1 MEPCWEYREVKVR
14 RFERGKHQIPFF
26 SECLEAGAR
35 RFVCCSK
42 GSDFAT
48 PAGQD
53 FHWIV
58 AVEPGQGVI
67 VASIQT
73 QFWVFES
80 DSAFL
85 THGWLEASDPTPLC
99 LPADA
104 AEFLAV
110 SFSLEDSASE
120 AFVPEV
126 EELPMQLQDA
136 YHKFYEAY
144 SFVDGYQLSYEA
156 QGGCTTSALTYGESH
171 FAPIYRLLSILQVEA
186 TAGDLLVDL
195 GSGTGR
201 LVAAAALAFPLLRCR
216 GIELLPALHTA
227 ALQTKARL
235 PEASLELV
243 LGDILHEDWSD
254 ASIVVAMSLCFPAE
268 MMKGL
273 EAKFA
278 LLRPGSRVVLM
289 NCFLESDLSGLAP
302 LCLDKAHEPAHAV
315 RLEMSFGETPLY
327 VFERVGQDRVLVDL
341 AALD

>member
-1 MEPCWEYREVKVR
+1 
-14 RFERGKHQIPFF
+14 
-26 SECLEAGAR
+26 
-35 RFVCCSK
+35 
-42 GSDFAT
+42 
-48 PAGQD
+48 
-53 FHWIV
+53 
-58 AVEPGQGVI
+58 VEPGQAGAAGVI

-99 LPADA
+99 LPSDA

-110 SFSLEDSASE
+110 SFFLEDSASD

-126 EELPMQLQDA
+126 EELPTQLQDA

-144 SFVDGYQLSYEA
+144 SVVDGYQLSYEDA
-156 QGGCTTSALTYGESH
+156 ALQCEVAACGHTAAARRLWHRSLFRHVHGCDPGGG
-171 FAPIYRLLSILQVEA
+171 
-186 TAGDLLVDL
+186 
-195 GSGTGR
+195 GTGR

-243 LGDILHEDWSD
+243 LGDILQEDWSH

-268 MMKGL
+268 MMKAL

-302 LCLDKAHEPAHAV
+302 LCLDNSKEPAHAV

-327 VFERVGQDRVLVDL
+327 VFERVGQTRELVDL
-341 AALD
+341 SALD

>member
-1 MEPCWEYREVKVR
+1 MEPSSWEYREVKVR
-14 RFERGKHQIPFF
+14 RLERGKHQITFF
-26 SECLEAGAR
+26 SECPEAGAR

-58 AVEPGQGVI
+58 AVEPGQAGVI

-110 SFSLEDSASE
+110 GFSVSGGFCLEDSASD
-120 AFVPEV
+120 
-126 EELPMQLQDA
+126 DA

-171 FAPIYRLLSILQVEA
+171 FVPIYHLLSMLQVEA

-243 LGDILHEDWSD
+243 LGDILQEDWSD

-268 MMKGL
+268 MMKAL

-302 LCLDKAHEPAHAV
+302 LCLDNSRETAHAV

-327 VFERVGQDRVLVDL
+327 VFERVDQKRELVDL
-341 AALD
+341 TAMD